1 MSNDNKTHFRKIF
14 KSDHLAVADLE
25 DFIESNKNLVFTI
38 SHVKQEIGARVAGR
52 KGDFNIAYFKEPIK
66 PLVLNAGNSKIMK
79 NLTGSV
85 FVEDWNNVPVLL
97 YIDRM
102 ASFGGEVTGGVR
114 INPNP
119 QPVMKDLVE
128 GTKLFD
134 NAVTAYKRDGNLDS
148 VTGRVNVTAEVE
160 KAIKVAAQA

>member
-14 KSDHLAVADLE
+14 KSDHLGVADLE
-25 DFIESNKNLVFTI
+25 DFTEGGKTLTFTI
-38 SHVKQEIGARVAGR
+38 SHVNQEIGARVAGR
-52 KGDFNIAYFKEPIK
+52 KGNFNIAYFKEPIK
-66 PLVLNAGNSKIMK
+66 PLVLNATNSKVMK

-102 ASFGGEVTGGVR
+102 ASFGGEITGGVR

-119 QPVMKDLVE
+119 QPVKKDLE
-128 GTKLFD
+128 KGTKLFD
-134 NAVTAYKRDGNLDS
+134 NAVVAFKRDGNLDS
-148 VTGRVNVTAEVE
+148 VTSRVNITKEVE
-160 KAIKVAAQA
+160 ELIYAAAQE